1 MKTHYDCIP
10 CFVRQT
16 LETVKLTSGNASLHE
31 KALREILSILSRM
44 DFNKEPVIMGRKI
57 QQLIHRLSG
66 DSDPYRALKQQF
78 NQMALDLY
86 PRLKARVSSAGNAFE
101 TASPGAGR
109 HGWLARAGADDARL
123 ALAGNMIDFGTGRMF
138 ETAQVTAT
146 IELALSANLKGD
158 IQSLEQAARTAHS
171 ILYLGDN
178 CGEIVFDR
186 LFIEQL
192 VPDRVTYVVRAAP
205 IINDV
210 TMDDA
215 RFTGMTDLTRVIDN
229 GSDAPGTLLSECSQ
243 KFKTAFEN
251 ADLIIAKGQG
261 NYETLHASERPI
273 FFMLKVKCAAV
284 ACHIG
289 QEIGSYVIKTSAGSA
304 ASLSKA
310 G

>member
-31 KALREILSILSRM
+31 KALREILSILSRI

-86 PRLKARVSSAGNAFE
+86 PRLKAQVSSAGNAFE
-101 TASPGAGR
+101 TA
-109 HGWLARAGADDARL
+109 ARL

-138 ETAQVTAT
+138 ETAQVSAT

-205 IINDV
+205 IINDA
-210 TMDDA
+210 TMNDA
-215 RFTGMTDLTRVIDN
+215 RFTGMKDLTRVIDN

-243 KFKTAFEN
+243 EFKTAFEN

-284 ACHIG
+284 ARHIG
-289 QEIGSYVIKTSAGSA
+289 HEIGSYVIKTSAGSA

>member
-101 TASPGAGR
+101 TA
-109 HGWLARAGADDARL
+109 ARL

-205 IINDV
+205 IINDA

-284 ACHIG
+284 ARHIG
-289 QEIGSYVIKTSAGSA
+289 HEIGSYVIKTSAGSA

>member
-16 LETVKLTSGNASLHE
+16 LESIKLTSDDAGLHE
-31 KALREILSILSRM
+31 KALREILAALSRM
-44 DFNKEPVIMGRKI
+44 DFDKAPVIMGRKI
-57 QQLIHRLSG
+57 QHLIQRLSG
-66 DSDPYRALKQQF
+66 NSDPYRALKQQF

-86 PRLKARVSSAGNAFE
+86 PRLKAQVNSAENAFE
-101 TASPGAGR
+101 TA
-109 HGWLARAGADDARL
+109 ARL
-123 ALAGNMIDFGTGRMF
+123 ALAGNMIDFGIGRML
-138 ETAQVTAT
+138 ESAQVAAT

-158 IQSLEQAARTAHS
+158 IQSLEQAARTAAS

-192 VPDRVTYVVRAAP
+192 APDRVTYVVRAAP

-210 TMDDA
+210 TMEDA
-215 RFTGMTDLTRVIDN
+215 RFTGMADHTRVMDN

-243 KFKTAFEN
+243 EFKTAFEN

-261 NYETLHASERPI
+261 NYETLHASNRLI
-273 FFMLKVKCAAV
+273 FFMLKVKCPAV
-284 ACHIG
+284 ARHIG
-289 QEIGSYVIKTSAGSA
+289 QEIGSYVIKTNAVNATSFSGAG
-304 ASLSKA
+304 
-310 G
+310 

>member
-1 MKTHYDCIP
+1 MKTHHDCIP

-16 LETVKLTSGNASLHE
+16 LETIKLTSDDASLHE
-31 KALREILSILSRM
+31 KALREILAILSRM
-44 DFNKEPVIMGRKI
+44 DFNQAPVVMGRRI
-57 QQLIHRLSG
+57 QHLIQRLSG
-66 DSDPYRALKQQF
+66 NSDPYRALKQQF
-78 NQMALDLY
+78 NQIALDLY
-86 PRLKARVSSAGNAFE
+86 PRLKARTRSAENGFE
-101 TASPGAGR
+101 TA
-109 HGWLARAGADDARL
+109 ARL
-123 ALAGNMIDFGTGRMF
+123 ALAGNMIDFGIGRML
-138 ETAQVTAT
+138 ESAQVTAT

-158 IQSLEQAARTAHS
+158 IRLLERAARTASS

-192 VPDRVTYVVRAAP
+192 KPDRVTYVVRAAP

-215 RFTGMTDLTRVIDN
+215 CSTGMADRTRVIDN

-243 KFKTAFEN
+243 EFKTAFAK

-261 NYETLHASERPI
+261 NYETLHASGRPI
-273 FFMLKVKCAAV
+273 FFMLKVKCPVV
-284 ACHIG
+284 ARHIG
-289 QEIGSYVIKTSAGSA
+289 QEIGSYVIKTNAVRATSF
-304 ASLSKA
+304 SKA